1 MMTAA
6 ILLAIFFGLMI
17 IGVPIPYSM
26 IATSVF
32 TLKVMSPEI
41 PLVIIPQRILS
52 GVDNYILLC
61 IPFFMLAAEIMA
73 MTSLFDRLIKLVQAF
88 IGHISGGLSHVNI
101 VVSMIFAG
109 ITGAA
114 TADTAAVG
122 GILIPAMVKDGY
134 TKSYSTAVTVT
145 SSTIGV
151 IIPPSNLMIVAAL
164 ATGTSVVTL
173 FIAGIIP
180 GILSGLSQ
188 LAVSLWYARKKGFPA
203 IKEMS
208 FRNKMQMLWAGIPAI
223 GMPLIILGGI
233 LGGILTPTE
242 AANISVFY
250 AIIVGVVI
258 MPVKIEPRKFY
269 HSIKLIIIRVSAVM
283 FCVGTAMIFGWIL
296 AIAEVPDALAA
307 LIERFTT
314 NPVSIRAMF
323 IIVYLI
329 FGTFLDPLPA
339 ILIFTPIFMP
349 IATSIGGMS
358 TVHFAVT
365 MVFGLVIGLITP
377 PVGSCLYVGSAIS
390 GLQISEFF
398 MDEVRFLCAIIF
410 VLVLLMYIPELVT
423 FLPNLLL
430 R

>member
-1 MMTAA
+1 MMTAI

-17 IGVPIPYSM
+17 IGVPISYSM

-52 GVDNYILLC
+52 GVNNYILLC

-73 MTSLFDRLIKLVQAF
+73 MTSLFDRLINVVRAF

-114 TADTAAVG
+114 TADTSAVG

-151 IIPPSNLMIVAAL
+151 IIPPSNLMIIAAL

-180 GILSGLSQ
+180 GILSGLTQ
-188 LAVSLWYARKKGFPA
+188 LAVSLWYARIKGFPA
-203 IKEMS
+203 TKKMS
-208 FRNKMQMLWAGIPAI
+208 FRNRMQMLWTGIPAI

-258 MPVKIEPRKFY
+258 MPVKIEPRKLY
-269 HSIKLIIIRVSAVM
+269 HSIKLIITRVSAVM
-283 FCVGTAMIFGWIL
+283 FCVGTAMVFGWIL
-296 AIAEVPDALAA
+296 AIAEVPDAVGA
-307 LIERFTT
+307 LIERFTI

-323 IIVYLI
+323 IITYLI

-365 MVFGLVIGLITP
+365 MVFGFVIGLVTP

-390 GLQISEFF
+390 GLQISQFF
-398 MDEVRFLCAIIF
+398 KDEVRFLCAIIF
-410 VLVLLMYIPELVT
+410 VLVLLMYVPELVT

>member
-1 MMTAA
+1 MMTAV

-17 IGVPIPYSM
+17 IGVPIAYSM

-32 TLKVMSPEI
+32 TLKFMSPEI

-52 GVDNYILLC
+52 GVNNYILLC

-73 MTSLFDRLIKLVQAF
+73 MTSLFDRLINLVRAF

-101 VVSMIFAG
+101 VVSMFFAG

-114 TADTAAVG
+114 TADTSAVG

-151 IIPPSNLMIVAAL
+151 IIPPSNLMILAAL

-203 IKEMS
+203 TKKMS
-208 FRNKMQMLWAGIPAI
+208 FRTRIQILWTGIPAI

-242 AANISVFY
+242 AANISVIY
-250 AIIVGVVI
+250 AIIVGVAI
-258 MPVKIEPRKFY
+258 LPFKIEPRKLY
-269 HSIKLIIIRVSAVM
+269 HSIKRVIIRVSAIM
-283 FCVGTAMIFGWIL
+283 FCVGAAMVLGWIL
-296 AIAEVPDALAA
+296 AIAEVPDAVGA
-307 LIERFTT
+307 LIKSFTT

-323 IIVYLI
+323 IITYLI

-365 MVFGLVIGLITP
+365 MVFGLVIGLVTP

-390 GLQISEFF
+390 GLQISQFF
-398 MDEVRFLCAIIF
+398 KDEVRFLCAIIF
-410 VLVLLMYIPELVT
+410 VLVLLMYVPELVT